1 MELFHCITTPRLEE
15 SSPKQLS
22 RAKSEERDPVPPPRG
37 LRRPSLPAQSAKK
50 MSSASMKNGFS
61 AHYEKKKSIESLDRL
76 TSRTLSPPPETLP
89 RKFSRSMS
97 VTSAST
103 PARLPR
109 HPELPPLNIELE
121 GPRLKDYLEKPRLV
135 STNGRRPSQLEEP
148 SVDQLIP
155 GLAQLSSY
163 YNQTFLSSCDTCDS
177 LSHKNPVSVLNNGL
191 TVSNRG
197 MWACATSIC
206 LIGMIVT
213 DLSRSVIK
221 VKVMILIPWISV
233 LYRDLLQY
241 SHSSHSNI
249 CKALFDCR
257 NHQTKIWTCV

>member
-1 MELFHCITTPRLEE
+1 
-15 SSPKQLS
+15 
-22 RAKSEERDPVPPPRG
+22 
-37 LRRPSLPAQSAKK
+37 
-50 MSSASMKNGFS
+50 MSFV
-61 AHYEKKKSIESLDRL
+61 
-76 TSRTLSPPPETLP
+76 RTNEII
-89 RKFSRSMS
+89 KIARSMS

-135 STNGRRPSQLEEP
+135 STNGRRPSQVGFYHLYLLNLLIFQLEEP

-197 MWACATSIC
+197 M
-206 LIGMIVT
+206 
-213 DLSRSVIK
+213 
-221 VKVMILIPWISV
+221 
-233 LYRDLLQY
+233 
-241 SHSSHSNI
+241 
-249 CKALFDCR
+249 
-257 NHQTKIWTCV
+257 